1 MTMLNS
7 LLASKD
13 DEVHQPL
20 ELEAVEGG
28 SENNR
33 AGGRMGILILSENSS
48 EEAWHDNSALLANTV
63 SGLWETCLDLTE
75 EEWIHL
81 NQRSPWLGNRCY
93 RSHQ

>member
-1 MTMLNS
+1 MMCQNS
-7 LLASKD
+7 RT
-13 DEVHQPL
+13 
-20 ELEAVEGG
+20 VED
-28 SENNR
+28 
-33 AGGRMGILILSENSS
+33 AADIMMMVK
-48 EEAWHDNSALLANTV
+48 V